1 MKKKKFKKLK
11 HRKEMRHYLDPNDL
25 KEKDN
30 KTSYLKEIAGLATIL
45 GAGVT
50 GGAMMANDRV
60 YAAESSVDRKSEIV
74 GSNSITGS
82 IDEEVSNNNQNTASV
97 TDSNSVKLSQSQSTE
112 QSVAYSKSRSV
123 LASMSLSTSTSF
135 SQSASTSAVVSLSES
150 TSASTSD
157 SKSKATSKASTKE
170 STSQKSESKS
180 TVENTKTSSESESVL
195 AASSVSKNNEGSAS
209 DTNSQV
215 ASSESIS
222 TLNQQSLNITNLT
235 VNPQNPIDLSKL
247 FGVQLV
253 QLNGTVNASERKLAQ
268 ATVSAQ
274 DNTNDATVAAASS
287 TPLNVGEGKGVLV
300 DTTSTAHPAM
310 SDANGAKVEDQTFPS
325 PYAPTSKPGWHTV
338 AYFSTSSYDSTQKEA
353 GHTGLNAYM
362 RYSYNSD
369 ASNYTVLA
377 ELVSLSNGSVLQAT
391 EINPGDTADLSYPTQ
406 LDPNNTPVFL
416 QYDTSAGIN
425 GSPGIIHF
433 SSKGHIWFSSGA
445 LPAYGTNTTWYKTED
460 GQVIAYY
467 KQGMI
472 GGQTVTPSG
481 RRDFAGYDYKEVHS
495 ASSTIG
501 LTPGTTF
508 VSSRSESEQVKQL
521 SIVQNNDGAVKKEF
535 WYKDP
540 NYTGT
545 VDWTC
550 TNMTGFIKVFETST
564 LNTYNGSG
572 SGSGYSWNTNSQILA
587 PYTSE
592 TLQRLNNEHT
602 AIETVSGMTFWTSPD
617 GKQKLVG
624 RWSGDAS
631 RGGTYGRWYWE
642 LIQHHVS
649 TDEPIT
655 DGSTHKTFSGDFWW
669 LQPRVGHGGQWNLR
683 GTLSPATNE
692 TTYVYTINTS
702 ESTSISE
709 YRSTSTVES
718 LSVSEAHSASVSES
732 GRIHSESTSVSASES
747 ERIHSESLSDSVS
760 QSESLSNSLSMSE
773 SLSNSV
779 SMSGSLSNSV
789 SMSESLSNSVSMSE
803 SLSNS
808 VSMSESLSNSVSM
821 SESLSN
827 SVSMSESLS
836 NTVSMSESLSNSVS
850 MSESLS
856 NSVSTSESMSNSV
869 SMNKSQSRS
878 TSTTTSTNST
888 NNNGSK
894 STPNNSGTKS
904 TSTDTLK
911 PQHKNA
917 ESVDKAAKKDHRR
930 GKLPQTGAESN
941 SSFLGLM
948 IAALGGL
955 LGFRRKKRKDED
967 KD

>member
-1 MKKKKFKKLK
+1 MKNKKFKKLK
-11 HRKEMRHYLDPNDL
+11 HKKEMSHYIDPNDL

-50 GGAMMANDRV
+50 GGAMMADDRV
-60 YAAESSVDRKSEIV
+60 YAAESSVDRKSEII

-82 IDEEVSNNNQNTASV
+82 IDEEVSNNNQKTASA

-112 QSVAYSKSRSV
+112 QSVTYSKSRSL

-135 SQSASTSAVVSLSES
+135 SQSASASAAVSLSES
-150 TSASTSD
+150 ASASTSAAKSTSS

-180 TVENTKTSSESESVL
+180 TAENTKTSSESESVL

-209 DTNSQV
+209 DNNSQV
-215 ASSESIS
+215 ASLESIS
-222 TLNQQSLNITNLT
+222 TLNQKSLNITNLT
-235 VNPQNPIDLSKL
+235 VNPQNPVDLSKL

-253 QLNGTVNASERKLAQ
+253 QLNGAVNASERKLAQ
-268 ATVSAQ
+268 ATTSAQ
-274 DNTNDATVAAASS
+274 DNTNNATTLSANSA
-287 TPLNVGEGKGVLV
+287 TPLNVGEGEGTLV
-300 DTTSTAHPAM
+300 DTTTTAQPPM
-310 SDANGAKVEDQTFPS
+310 TNANGAKVEDQTIPS

-338 AYFSTSSYDSTQKEA
+338 TYFSTSSYDSTQNEA

-377 ELVSLSNGSVLQAT
+377 ELVSFSNGNVLEST
-391 EINPGDTADLSYPTQ
+391 EINPGDIAYLSYPTQ

-416 QYDTSAGIN
+416 NYDNTTAIN
-425 GSPGIIHF
+425 GSPGTIHF
-433 SSKGHIWFSSGA
+433 SSKGQVWFSSI

-481 RRDFAGYDYKEVHS
+481 RRDFAGYDYSHTIS
-495 ASSTIG
+495 ASKNIG

-508 VSSRSESEQVKQL
+508 ISSKSTTEQVKQMAV
-521 SIVQNNDGAVKKEF
+521 VQDINGAVKKEF
-535 WYKDP
+535 WYLDP
-540 NYTGT
+540 TYKGK
-545 VDWTC
+545 VDWDG
-550 TNMTGFIKVFETST
+550 NDMTGFIKVLETST
-564 LNTYNGSG
+564 LDTYD
-572 SGSGYSWNTNSQILA
+572 GSGYSWNTNSQILA

-592 TLQRLNNEHT
+592 TLQRLNNDHT

-624 RWSGDAS
+624 RWSGDAKH
-631 RGGTYGRWYWE
+631 GGTPYGRWYWE
-642 LIQHHVS
+642 LINHHLA
-649 TDEPIT
+649 TDAPIT
-655 DGSTHKTFSGDFWW
+655 DGKSGKTFRGDFWW
-669 LQPRVGHGGQWNLR
+669 LEPNVGHGGQWNLR

-692 TTYVYTINTS
+692 TTYVYTINRS

-718 LSVSEAHSASVSES
+718 LSVSEAHSESVSES
-732 GRIHSESTSVSASES
+732 ERIHSESTSVSASES
-747 ERIHSESLSDSVS
+747 ERIHSESLSNSIS
-760 QSESLSNSLSMSE
+760 QSGSLSKSERIHSESTSNSVSMSE
-773 SLSNSV
+773 SLSNSM
-779 SMSGSLSNSV
+779 SMSESLSNSV

-836 NTVSMSESLSNSVS
+836 NSVS
-850 MSESLS
+850 MSES
-856 NSVSTSESMSNSV
+856 
-869 SMNKSQSRS
+869 
-878 TSTTTSTNST
+878 
-888 NNNGSK
+888 
-894 STPNNSGTKS
+894 
-904 TSTDTLK
+904 
-911 PQHKNA
+911 
-917 ESVDKAAKKDHRR
+917 
-930 GKLPQTGAESN
+930 
-941 SSFLGLM
+941 
-948 IAALGGL
+948 
-955 LGFRRKKRKDED
+955 
-967 KD
+967 